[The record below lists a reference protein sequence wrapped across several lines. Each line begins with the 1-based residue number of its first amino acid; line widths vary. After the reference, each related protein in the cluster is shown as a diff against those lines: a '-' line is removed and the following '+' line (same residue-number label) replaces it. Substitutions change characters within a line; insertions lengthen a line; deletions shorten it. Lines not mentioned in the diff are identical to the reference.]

1 MSAPLTKDQRMRA
14 IGKVLCPC
22 CDGDGFWGDPV
33 EGPAG
38 NCRACNGS
46 GYVRAE
52 LAESLLEE
60 MEE

>member
-1 MSAPLTKDQRMRA
+1 MRA